1 MAHQKKPNRQKPRT
15 EHWVHVCSGMDG
27 SEKMLMCFGV
37 NLHDYKWQH
46 TGRTA
51 KVKNPHYD
59 AYHNFPVYA
68 VDINGKNVNLHTV
81 NTVCVSSGFLPAVK
95 TSQT

>member
-27 SEKMLMCFGV
+27 SEKVLMCFGV

-51 KVKNPHYD
+51 KVKDPHYD
-59 AYHNFPVYA
+59 AYHDFPVYA
-68 VDINGKNVNLHTV
+68 VDINGKKREFAYGEYCMCIFGLFAR
-81 NTVCVSSGFLPAVK
+81 G
-95 TSQT
+95 